1 VDRSNINA
9 ATRRQLLRGGIVAGT
24 AAGVSPLLRATPA
37 LASRHTDGA
46 IVRRLIEVEQLIAF
60 AYERVLRT
68 RALSAAVVPTV
79 SLFLEQERQHVAV
92 WDADLHGLGGSSP
105 RPPTSVTRADD
116 QLAALHVTKRLTEL
130 RTERDAIE
138 LLVGAEAAII
148 GAYYVAISKLAESA
162 LLQAAAQAMAAEA
175 QHATAL
181 RRVLHPRVAAQ
192 FVPNAFVEGS
202 H

>member
-1 VDRSNINA
+1 VDRSSINA
-9 ATRRQLLRGGIVAGT
+9 ATRRQLLRGAIVAGS
-24 AAGVSPLLRATPA
+24 AAGVSPLLGAAPA
-37 LASRHTDGA
+37 LAGQPTDAG

-68 RALSAAVVPTV
+68 SVLSAAVVPTV
-79 SLFLEQERQHVAV
+79 SLFSDQERQHVAV
-92 WDADLHGLGGSSP
+92 WDADLRGLGGSSP
-105 RPPTSVTRADD
+105 HPPASVTAADD
-116 QLAALHVTKRLTEL
+116 RLAALRVTKRLTEL

-148 GAYYVAISKLAESA
+148 GAYYVAISKLRDWT
-162 LLQAAAQAMAAEA
+162 LLQAAAQAMSAEA